1 MRATHSASPDDDD
14 PARNRRVRDGDS
26 WLEAATRRRGD
37 DGKFRHKRPNDPP
50 SRLLFDDLDNLE
62 EEAA

>member
-1 MRATHSASPDDDD
+1 MRAGRSTSPDDDD

-37 DGKFRHKRPNDPP
+37 DGQFRRKKPNDPP
-50 SRLLFDDLDNLE
+50 SQLLFDDLDDLA